1 MTHANQGRGY
11 IYGGS
16 TLSNRVRCVPRQM
29 WAGRR
34 SFLKPGERERPFL
47 GSLAALADGEVGACI
62 REAASRAKLHSRER
76 PVVSGR
82 PDADG
87 LARSGKWTPSLGI
100 FQTYREHR
108 SHVVEVLDL
117 TLEGDGIWLT
127 WED

>member
-16 TLSNRVRCVPRQM
+16 TLSDRVRCVPV
-29 WAGRR
+29 AED
-34 SFLKPGERERPFL
+34 SFKPGERERPFL

-127 WED
+127 WKD

>member
-1 MTHANQGRGY
+1 MAAPLSPT
-11 IYGGS
+11 GS
-16 TLSNRVRCVPRQM
+16 DACRDRCGPVTED
-29 WAGRR
+29 
-34 SFLKPGERERPFL
+34 SVKPGERERPFL

-127 WED
+127 WKD